1 MWNLQDFC
9 PFMVS
14 GANVPVFW
22 GGGEGGGGF
31 SNCYT
36 CSTQVRSFHFPF
48 TPVQPKS
55 AHFIFPLT
63 AHSLSTCL
71 SPQKSTWQVYS
82 IMYGK
87 VLESSMLRIWKK
99 NRVVYRLNIKYA
111 VWHVAWKEAIWHHVT
126 FPYLYLTYFAPQ
138 GSIDMNF

>member
-22 GGGEGGGGF
+22 GGRGGGRGLFKLLHLFNPSPLISF
-31 SNCYT
+31 SLYT

-48 TPVQPKS
+48 NCTQFKYMS
-55 AHFIFPLT
+55 
-63 AHSLSTCL
+63 
-71 SPQKSTWQVYS
+71 KSTEKYMTGILYYVWK
-82 IMYGK
+82 G
-87 VLESSMLRIWKK
+87 LGEFNAANLKK